1 MEDNIVS
8 KYSSLEMS
16 RIIGEPLDPLK
27 PFNEVLLNVA
37 DVQTA
42 EPNEYV
48 YYYDVL
54 AETNEVFSLASTGAI
69 TTEAITPD
77 SPALFT
83 FVDVATKEFTV
94 SLPQLAT
101 SKEAVLARKLATIN
115 RSLDLYENKY
125 MFDLM
130 ATATS
135 SSGFSHTLT
144 SGTMTFN
151 YKNLIDMIQ
160 DIVDYADSYTLYVG
174 STIDSDM
181 LLWDWNDNKYHS
193 MMEAFKDLGVTKI
206 RMGAG
211 NLSVDAATG
220 ARPLTS
226 NIAYLVGTSGVTGK
240 PMLFVRKKL
249 NDIDLLGAA
258 IKSDGTKPQRL
269 VFASPNPIVTAG
281 SSGTRYLAVGLT
293 GYENIVGACVN
304 QYALSKFTR
313 A

>member
-8 KYSSLEMS
+8 KYSSLEIS

-27 PFNEVLLNVA
+27 PFNEVLLNIA

-42 EPNEYV
+42 EPNEYI

-54 AETNEVFSLASTGAI
+54 ADTDEVFSLASTGAI
-69 TTEAITPD
+69 TTEAVTPD
-77 SPALFT
+77 TPTLFT

-101 SKEAVLARKLATIN
+101 SKEAVLARKLRTIN
-115 RSLDLYENKY
+115 TSLDLYENKY

-130 ATATS
+130 ATAAS

-144 SGTMTFN
+144 SATMRFN
-151 YKNLIDMIQ
+151 YANLIDMIQ
-160 DIVDYADSYTLYVG
+160 DIVDYADNYTLYVG
-174 STIDSDM
+174 STIDSDF
-181 LLWDWNDNKYHS
+181 LKWNWNDNKYQS
-193 MMEAFKDLGVTKI
+193 LSEAFKDLNVTKI
-206 RMGAG
+206 RLGAG
-211 NLSVDAATG
+211 DLSVDAGTG

-226 NIAYLVGTSGVTGK
+226 NIAYLVGSSTTIGK
-240 PMLFVRKKL
+240 PFLFVRKKL

-258 IKSDGTKPQRL
+258 LKQDGTKPQRL

-281 SSGTRYLAVGLT
+281 ASGTRYLAIGLT

-304 QYALSKFTR
+304 KFAISKFTR